1 MTFTVTIKARAV
13 PVTVKSSDDAEP
25 MTVDAWQERSLHL
38 NDSATLSIT
47 EAEPAADVEP
57 ASADPVPA
65 EMEDEAAEEDERMR
79 RRPPKRAPAAD
90 SDSTQIG

>member
-25 MTVDAWQERSLHL
+25 LTIDAWQERNLHL

-47 EAEPAADVEP
+47 EAEPAAKPEETPTEEAMLEKEVEGKP
-57 ASADPVPA
+57 AY
-65 EMEDEAAEEDERMR
+65 RGR
-79 RRPPKRAPAAD
+79 RAPAAD

>member
-25 MTVDAWQERSLHL
+25 LTVDAWQERSLHL

-57 ASADPVPA
+57 APADPGTENEA
-65 EMEDEAAEEDERMR
+65 EEEDERMR
-79 RRPPKRAPAAD
+79 RRPKRAPAAD